1 MLYELKIHKKFYYQN
16 LNNFGRDRL
25 IKKMIM
31 LNEKQDGN
39 NAPEPRCIFFA

>member
-16 LNNFGRDRL
+16 LNNFGRAQL

-31 LNEKQDGN
+31 LDGK
-39 NAPEPRCIFFA
+39 